1 MVEQGI
7 NRVVIAGGGTAG
19 WMTAAALSHLV
30 ARPLTITLVESD
42 DIGTVGV
49 GEATIPTLLT
59 INRLLKIPE
68 PEFIRETSGTFKLGI
83 QFENWTRPGDRYIH
97 SFGDTGKGC
106 WAGGFQHFWLRG
118 QREGVAGDY
127 GDYCLELKAAE
138 AGKFGLSKDTNVNY
152 AYHLDATRYGQY
164 LRKRA
169 EAAGVS
175 ASKEKLIRLG

>member
-30 ARPLTITLVESD
+30 ARPLKITLVESD

-83 QFENWTRPGDRYIH
+83 QFENWTRPGDRY
-97 SFGDTGKGC
+97 GDIVVDTAKSHALYKEWLARTKPAPGP
-106 WAGGFQHFWLRG
+106 GGLR
-118 QREGVAGDY
+118 RPLWFLRPVRPVD
-127 GDYCLELKAAE
+127 D
-138 AGKFGLSKDTNVNY
+138 
-152 AYHLDATRYGQY
+152 AYTV
-164 LRKRA
+164 K
-169 EAAGVS
+169 
-175 ASKEKLIRLG
+175 